1 MRGGWG
7 GRAGG
12 GFIGIEVPPGLK
24 PVFIAY
30 LYAALKRRSSTSL
43 HAFVHA
49 LVPLIGETQA
59 GMTSEPASPRAGSDL
74 PFYLLAAVAGMGT
87 GWVDVMV
94 NDLLFTALLV
104 LMACMLL
111 GLLRPRWPWR
121 WVVVVGAFV
130 PLAELLAYVLLT
142 VKPTRAQVYGS
153 FLAALPGIAGAYG
166 GSLMRGVIDN
176 LRQGK

>member
-1 MRGGWG
+1 
-7 GRAGG
+7 
-12 GFIGIEVPPGLK
+12 
-24 PVFIAY
+24 
-30 LYAALKRRSSTSL
+30 
-43 HAFVHA
+43 
-49 LVPLIGETQA
+49 
-59 GMTSEPASPRAGSDL
+59 MTTDSVSPRARSDA
-74 PFYLLAAVAGMGT
+74 PFYLLAALAGIGT
-87 GWVDVMV
+87 GWADVAV

-121 WVVVVGAFV
+121 WVVIVGTFI
-130 PLAELLAYVLLT
+130 PLAELVAYMAFT

-166 GSLMRGVIDN
+166 GSLMRGVLDN